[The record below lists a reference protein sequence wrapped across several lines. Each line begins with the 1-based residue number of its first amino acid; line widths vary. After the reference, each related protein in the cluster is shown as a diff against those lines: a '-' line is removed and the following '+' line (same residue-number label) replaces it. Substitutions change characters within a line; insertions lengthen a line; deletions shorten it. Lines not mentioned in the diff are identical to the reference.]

1 MTYAEPPPPRIP
13 RRFDPDRRRPIEEHL
28 PQWWQ
33 RRRQRKRARLAA
45 MTRSRRMWRR
55 VGLSFVWLLGLI
67 AAIMASAVV
76 LFYTLSNVPR
86 PADLPVP
93 QAALVQYSDGSVL
106 TQLGTNRI
114 PVPLSK
120 VPQQVRWAV
129 LAAEDRNFYSEPG
142 VSIKGTLRAAL
153 HDVVGG
159 DVQGGSGITQQY
171 AKNAYLNDSR
181 TLSRKLREL
190 AIAVKLSRQYSK
202 DQILEWYLNT
212 VYFGR
217 GTYGIEAASEAYFGV
232 GVEKLN
238 VAQGALLAGLLRS
251 PGYYDPAANPGP
263 AHERWRY
270 VMDGLVTTHH
280 LTAEREA
287 KIAFPK
293 TRPDHSH
300 STSDPNGLIG
310 AAVTRELEQLGIN
323 EATINTKGLRIRT
336 TIDHAAQTDAIDA
349 IHQAFANLTP
359 KQRNMKNAL
368 VAVDPHSG
376 AVIAYYGGPNG
387 KNYAGKQD
395 YFDYAGEGWRPP
407 GSSFKPYTLAAA
419 LSQNLRG
426 NKPAYSINSI
436 VDGSQT
442 RVIDGTTIKNDP
454 SDAEYAGHVTLAFAM
469 KVSLNTAFDG
479 LASDIGPSNVAT
491 TAWAAGIPQT
501 HDGKRTLTSA
511 DGKTHFGIG
520 IGDYAVRPLDQAVGF
535 ATFADGGITHP
546 GYLVQ
551 EVTDAQGHVLFRH
564 KDASKRAFDARVAN
578 DVTVT
583 LKPVSGFS
591 GVALDNRESA
601 AKTGTEGIE
610 SGPDE
615 GRNSDAWMVGYT
627 PQVST
632 AVWVGSGNST
642 QAIYNA
648 GGGNE
653 YGRDLPG
660 KAWKAFMDSY
670 LSGKPALSMP
680 SNQQIFNGQ
689 DAYTPPPPTPTTT
702 ATPTPTPSTPSAAPS
717 RTPTSRRPT
726 PTPSLTSPT
735 PTTASP
741 TLTPTPTT
749 SSPTPTGSRP
759 TQSPAPAG

>member
-1 MTYAEPPPPRIP
+1 MSDAATPPPRIP
-13 RRFDPDRRRPIEEHL
+13 RRFDPYRRRPIEEHL

-45 MTRSRRMWRR
+45 MTRARRIWRR
-55 VGLSFVWLLGLI
+55 IGLNFVWLLAFI
-67 AAIMASAVV
+67 AAIMVSAVALV
-76 LFYTLSNVPR
+76 YTLSNVPR

-93 QAALVQYSDGSVL
+93 QAALVEYSDGSTL

-120 VPQQVRWAV
+120 VPQDVRWAV

-153 HDVVGG
+153 HDLIGG

-232 GVEKLN
+232 SVDKLHL
-238 VAQGALLAGLLRS
+238 AQGALLAGLLRS

-263 AHERWRY
+263 ARDRWRY

-280 LTAEREA
+280 LTAEQEA
-287 KIAFPK
+287 TIAFPK
-293 TRPDHSH
+293 TKPDHSH
-300 STSDPNGLIG
+300 LTSDPNGLIG
-310 AAVTRELEQLGIN
+310 AAVTRELERIGIN

-336 TIDHAAQTDAIDA
+336 TIDRAAQTDAIDA
-349 IHQAFANLTP
+349 IQQTFTRLTP

-368 VAVDPHSG
+368 VAVNPQTG
-376 AVIAYYGGPNG
+376 AIVAYYGGPNG
-387 KNYAGKQD
+387 KNYAGRQD
-395 YFDYAGEGWRPP
+395 YFDYAGQGWRPP

-419 LSQNLRG
+419 LSQNLQG
-426 NKPAYSINSI
+426 TKPAYAINSI

-442 RVIDGTTIKNDP
+442 RVIDGTTISNDP
-454 SDAEYAGHVTLAFAM
+454 SDAQYAGHVTLAFAM

-479 LASDIGPSNVAT
+479 LAADIGPSNVAA
-491 TAWAAGIPQT
+491 TAWAAGIPKT
-501 HDGKRTLTSA
+501 HNGERTLTSP
-511 DGKTHFGIG
+511 DGATHFGIG
-520 IGDYAVRPLDQAVGF
+520 IGDYSVRPLDQAVGF
-535 ATFADGGITHP
+535 ATFADGGIEHQ

-551 EVTDAQGHVLFRH
+551 EVTDADGHVLYKH
-564 KDASKRAFDARVAN
+564 KQTSQRAFDPRVAN
-578 DVTVT
+578 DVTLT
-583 LKPVSGFS
+583 LRPVASFS
-591 GVALDNRESA
+591 GVALDGRESA
-601 AKTGTEGIE
+601 AKTGTEGIQ
-610 SGPDE
+610 SGPNE

-632 AVWVGSGNST
+632 AVWVGSGDSR
-642 QAIYNA
+642 QAIYNTD
-648 GGGNE
+648 GGNE

-660 KAWKAFMDSY
+660 QAWKAFMDSY
-670 LSGKPALSMP
+670 LSGKPALSMA
-680 SNQQIFNGQ
+680 STQQIGGGQ
-689 DAYTPPPPTPTTT
+689 DSYTPPPPAPTTT
-702 ATPTPTPSTPSAAPS
+702 ATPTPTPTTSASSTPSS
-717 RTPTSRRPT
+717 TSPT
-726 PTPSLTSPT
+726 PTPSRTSPT
-735 PTTASP
+735 PSTPSP
-741 TLTPTPTT
+741 TPTPTT
-749 SSPTPTGSRP
+749 SSPTSTRSRLTRSPTPTG
-759 TQSPAPAG
+759 

>member
-1 MTYAEPPPPRIP
+1 MTDAAPAPPRIP
-13 RRFDPDRRRPIEEHL
+13 RRFDPNKRRAIEEHL

-33 RRRQRKRARLAA
+33 RRRQRKRARLAG
-45 MTRSRRMWRR
+45 MTRARRVWRR
-55 VGLSFVWLLGLI
+55 VGLTFVWLLGAI
-67 AAIMASAVV
+67 AVIMVSAVV

-93 QAALVQYSDGSVL
+93 QAALVQYSDGSTL

-129 LAAEDRNFYSEPG
+129 LAAEDRKFYSEPG

-153 HDVVGG
+153 HDIVGG

-202 DQILEWYLNT
+202 NQILEWYLNT

-238 VAQGALLAGLLRS
+238 TAQGALLAGLLRS

-263 AHERWRY
+263 ARERWRY

-280 LTAEREA
+280 LTAEQEA
-287 KIAFPK
+287 TTAFPK
-293 TRPDHSH
+293 TRPDHSD

-310 AAVTRELEQLGIN
+310 AAVTRELERLGID

-336 TIDHAAQTDAIDA
+336 TIGRAAQADAINA
-349 IHQAFANLTP
+349 IHQTFANLTP

-368 VAVDPHSG
+368 VAVDPQSG
-376 AVIAYYGGPNG
+376 AIVAYYGGPNG
-387 KNYAGKQD
+387 KNYAGRQD
-395 YFDYAGEGWRPP
+395 YFDYAGQGWRPP
-407 GSSFKPYTLAAA
+407 GSSFKPFTLAAA
-419 LSQNLRG
+419 LGQNLRG
-426 NKPAYSINSI
+426 TKPAYAINSI

-442 RVIDGTTIKNDP
+442 RVIDGTTISNDP
-454 SDAEYAGHVTLAFAM
+454 SDAQYAGHVTLAFAM

-479 LASDIGPSNVAT
+479 LASDIGPASVAE
-491 TAWAAGIPQT
+491 TAWAAGIPKT
-501 HDGKRTLTSA
+501 RDGKRTLTSP

-520 IGDYAVRPLDQAVGF
+520 IGDYPVRPLDQAVGF
-535 ATFADGGITHP
+535 ATLADGGVTHQ

-551 EVTDAQGHVLFRH
+551 EVADAEGHVLYKH
-564 KDASKRAFDARVAN
+564 KDAGTRAFDPRVAN
-578 DVTVT
+578 DVTLT
-583 LKPVSGFS
+583 LKPVPGFS
-591 GVALDNRESA
+591 GVALDGRESA
-601 AKTGTEGIE
+601 AKTGTEGIQ
-610 SGPDE
+610 SGPNA

-627 PQVST
+627 PQVSA
-632 AVWVGSGNST
+632 AVWVGSGDST

-660 KAWKAFMDSY
+660 NAWKAFMDSY
-670 LSGKPALSMP
+670 LSGKPALPMASV
-680 SNQQIFNGQ
+680 QQIGGGQ
-689 DAYTPPPPTPTTT
+689 DASTPPPTPTTT
-702 ATPTPTPSTPSAAPS
+702 ATPTPSTSASTTPA
-717 RTPTSRRPT
+717 SRRPT
-726 PTPSLTSPT
+726 PTPSVTTPT
-735 PTTASP
+735 PTTPSP
-741 TLTPTPTT
+741 TVTPTPTT
-749 SSPTPTGSRP
+749 SSPTPTRSRP
-759 TQSPAPAG
+759 TRSPTPTG

>member
-1 MTYAEPPPPRIP
+1 MSDAAPPPPRIP
-13 RRFDPDRRRPIEEHL
+13 RRFDPNRHRPIEAHL
-28 PQWWQ
+28 PQRWQ
-33 RRRQRKRARLAA
+33 RHRQRKRARLAA
-45 MTRSRRMWRR
+45 MTRTRRIWRR
-55 VGLSFVWLLGLI
+55 IGLSFIWLLGFI
-67 AAIMASAVV
+67 AAVMAGAVV
-76 LFYTLSNVPR
+76 LFYTFGNVPR
-86 PADLPVP
+86 PQDLPVP
-93 QAALVQYSDGSVL
+93 QAAIVQYSDGSAL
-106 TQLGTNRI
+106 AQLGTNRI
-114 PVPLSK
+114 PVPLTK
-120 VPQQVRWAV
+120 VPAQVRWAV

-153 HDVVGG
+153 HDIIGG

-202 DQILEWYLNT
+202 NQILEWYLNT

-217 GTYGIEAASEAYFGV
+217 GTYGIEAASEAYFGM
-232 GVEKLN
+232 GVDKLN
-238 VAQGALLAGLLRS
+238 LAQGALLAGLLRS

-263 AHERWRY
+263 ARERWRY

-280 LTAEREA
+280 LTAEQEA
-287 KIAFPK
+287 TIAFPK

-310 AAVTRELEQLGIN
+310 AAVTNELEQLGIN

-336 TIDHAAQTDAIDA
+336 TIDRAAQTDAIDA
-349 IHQAFANLTP
+349 IHQTFSDLTP

-368 VAVDPHSG
+368 VAVDPQSG
-376 AVIAYYGGPNG
+376 AIVAYYGGPNG
-387 KNYAGKQD
+387 KNYAGRQD
-395 YFDYAGEGWRPP
+395 YFDYAGQGWRPP
-407 GSSFKPYTLAAA
+407 GSSFKPFTLATA

-426 NKPAYSINSI
+426 TKPAYAINSI

-454 SDAEYAGHVTLAFAM
+454 SDAQYAGHVTLAFAM

-479 LASDIGPSNVAT
+479 LASDIGPSNVAD
-491 TAWAAGIPQT
+491 TAWAAGIPKT
-501 HDGKRTLTSA
+501 RGGKRTLTSS
-511 DGKTHFGIG
+511 DGTTNFGIG
-520 IGDYAVRPLDQAVGF
+520 IGDYPVRPLDQAVGF
-535 ATFADGGITHP
+535 ATFADGGITHQ

-551 EVTDAQGHVLFRH
+551 QVSDAQGHVLYEH
-564 KDASKRAFDARVAN
+564 KDTGKRAFDARVAN

-583 LKPVSGFS
+583 LKPVPGFS
-591 GVALDNRESA
+591 GVALDDRESA

-610 SGPDE
+610 SGPGE

-648 GGGNE
+648 EGRNE

-670 LSGKPALSMP
+670 LAGKPAASMA
-680 SNQQIFNGQ
+680 SSQQIFNGQ

-702 ATPTPTPSTPSAAPS
+702 ATPTSTPSTSPSSA
-717 RTPTSRRPT
+717 PTSRRPA
-726 PTPSLTSPT
+726 PTPSVTLPT
-735 PTTASP
+735 PTTPSVTVTP
-741 TLTPTPTT
+741 TSTTPTPTQT
-749 SSPTPTGSRP
+749 RSRPTRSPTPTG
-759 TQSPAPAG
+759 

>member
-1 MTYAEPPPPRIP
+1 MSDASPAPARIP
-13 RRFDPDRRRPIEEHL
+13 RRFDPNRRRRIEEHL
-28 PQWWQ
+28 PERWQ
-33 RRRQRKRARLAA
+33 RRRRRKRARLAA
-45 MTRSRRMWRR
+45 MTRSRRIWRR
-55 VGLSFVWLLGLI
+55 VGLSFVWLLGFI

-76 LFYTLSNVPR
+76 LFYTLGNVPR
-86 PADLPVP
+86 PEDLPVP

-106 TQLGTNRI
+106 AQLGTNRI

-120 VPQQVRWAV
+120 VPEQVRWAV

-153 HDVVGG
+153 HDLVGG

-181 TLSRKLREL
+181 TLTRKLREL
-190 AIAVKLSRQYSK
+190 AIAVKLSRHYSK

-232 GVEKLN
+232 SVDKLN

-251 PGYYDPAANPGP
+251 PGYYDPAENPGP

-280 LTAEREA
+280 LSAEQEA
-287 KIAFPK
+287 TIAFPK
-293 TRPDHSH
+293 TKPDHTR

-310 AAVTRELEQLGIN
+310 AAVTSELEQLGIN

-336 TIDHAAQTDAIDA
+336 TIDRAAQTDAIDA
-349 IHQAFANLTP
+349 IHQTFADLTP

-368 VAVDPHSG
+368 VAVDPQSG
-376 AVIAYYGGPNG
+376 AIIAYYGGPNG
-387 KNYAGKQD
+387 KNYAGRQD
-395 YFDYAGEGWRPP
+395 YFDYAGQGWRPP

-426 NKPAYSINSI
+426 NKPAYAINSI

-442 RVIDGTTIKNDP
+442 RVIEGTTIKNDP
-454 SDAEYAGHVTLAFAM
+454 GDAQYAGHVTLAFAM

-479 LASDIGPSNVAT
+479 LASDIGPSNVAA
-491 TAWAAGIPQT
+491 TAWAAGIPKT
-501 HDGKRTLTSA
+501 RGGTRTLTSS
-511 DGKTHFGIG
+511 DGRTHFGIG
-520 IGDYAVRPLDQAVGF
+520 IGDYPVRPLDQAVGF
-535 ATFADGGITHP
+535 ATFADGGVTHP

-551 EVTDAQGHVLFRH
+551 EVTDAQGHVLFKH
-564 KDASKRAFDARVAN
+564 KDASQRAFDPRVAN

-583 LKPVSGFS
+583 LKPVPGFS
-591 GVALDNRESA
+591 GVALDGRESA
-601 AKTGTEGIE
+601 AKTGTEGIQ

-615 GRNSDAWMVGYT
+615 ARNSDAWMVGYT

-648 GGGNE
+648 DGGNE

-660 KAWKAFMDSY
+660 KAWKTFMDSY
-670 LSGKPALSMP
+670 LAGKPDLPMAST
-680 SNQQIFNGQ
+680 QQIFNGQ
-689 DAYTPPPPTPTTT
+689 DAYTQPPPTPTTT
-702 ATPTPTPSTPSAAPS
+702 ATPTPTVSTPSTSA
-717 RTPTSRRPT
+717 RPTSSSPT
-726 PTPSLTSPT
+726 PTPSITVPT
-735 PTTASP
+735 PTIPSVTVTLPP
-741 TLTPTPTT
+741 TPSLPTHTRLQPGRTPTP
-749 SSPTPTGSRP
+749 
-759 TQSPAPAG
+759 AG

>member
-1 MTYAEPPPPRIP
+1 MTDAAPPPPRIP
-13 RRFDPDRRRPIEEHL
+13 RRFDPNKRRPIEEHL

-33 RRRQRKRARLAA
+33 RRRQRKRARLAG
-45 MTRSRRMWRR
+45 MTRARRVWRR
-55 VGLSFVWLLGLI
+55 VGLSFVWLLGAI
-67 AAIMASAVV
+67 AVIMVSAVV

-93 QAALVQYSDGSVL
+93 QAALVQYSDGSTL

-153 HDVVGG
+153 HDIVGG

-202 DQILEWYLNT
+202 NQILEWYLNT

-238 VAQGALLAGLLRS
+238 TAQGALLAGLLRS

-263 AHERWRY
+263 ARERWRY
-270 VMDGLVTTHH
+270 VMDGLVATHH
-280 LTAEREA
+280 LTAEQEA
-287 KIAFPK
+287 TIAFPK

-310 AAVTRELEQLGIN
+310 AAVTRELERLGID

-336 TIDHAAQTDAIDA
+336 TVDRAAQADAIDA
-349 IHQAFANLTP
+349 IHQTFANLTP

-368 VAVDPHSG
+368 VAVDPQSG
-376 AVIAYYGGPNG
+376 AIVAYYGGPNG
-387 KNYAGKQD
+387 KNYAGRQD
-395 YFDYAGEGWRPP
+395 YFDYAGQGWRPP
-407 GSSFKPYTLAAA
+407 GSSFKPFTLAAA

-426 NKPAYSINSI
+426 AKPAYAINSI

-442 RVIDGTTIKNDP
+442 RVIDGTTISNDP
-454 SDAEYAGHVTLAFAM
+454 SDSQYSGHVTLAFAM

-479 LASDIGPSNVAT
+479 LASDIGPASVAE
-491 TAWAAGIPQT
+491 TAWAAGIPKT
-501 HDGKRTLTSA
+501 RDGKPTLTSP

-520 IGDYAVRPLDQAVGF
+520 IGDYPVRPLDQAVGF
-535 ATFADGGITHP
+535 ATFAEGGVTHQ

-551 EVTDAQGHVLFRH
+551 EVTDAEGHVLYKH
-564 KDASKRAFDARVAN
+564 KDAGTRAFDPRVAN
-578 DVTVT
+578 DVTLT
-583 LKPVSGFS
+583 LKPVPGFS
-591 GVALDNRESA
+591 GVALDGRESA
-601 AKTGTEGIE
+601 AKTGTEGIQ
-610 SGPDE
+610 SGPNA

-627 PQVST
+627 PQVSA
-632 AVWVGSGNST
+632 AVWVGSGDSI

-670 LSGKPALSMP
+670 LSGKPALPMASA
-680 SNQQIFNGQ
+680 QQIGGGQ
-689 DAYTPPPPTPTTT
+689 DASTPPPTPTTT
-702 ATPTPTPSTPSAAPS
+702 ASATPTPSTSVS
-717 RTPTSRRPT
+717 TTPASRRPT
-726 PTPSLTSPT
+726 PTPSVTTPT
-735 PTTASP
+735 PTTPSP
-741 TLTPTPTT
+741 TVTPTPTT
-749 SSPTPTGSRP
+749 SLPTPTRSRPTRSPTPTG
-759 TQSPAPAG
+759 